1 MATAKKT
8 KAGNWCIQVYIGKD
22 ANGKKLLKRFYGNTK
37 KEAELNA
44 TTYLS
49 KKRHDEEPQH
59 KTVEEV
65 ISDYINSKENILSP
79 STTAN
84 YKSILKNLPHTF
96 TSLPVVAVDQK
107 TIQLAVNQYTV
118 GRAPKS
124 TQNAYA
130 LITPAFKQANIDVN
144 LKVSLPQKIKKE
156 IRIPT
161 EEEVRSIL
169 EYVKDT
175 AYEVPIILAS
185 YMGLRRS
192 EICALRWSDV
202 DFENNTIHIHAAVV
216 FGEDGLKEKTTKNVS
231 SDRVLSMSAP
241 VVDALT
247 RAPRKN
253 EFVCTLNPHTI
264 TNRFKEKAVA
274 VGVEPFKFH
283 ALRHFYASVML
294 SLNIPNKY
302 AQRRMGHS
310 TDHMLKN
317 VYQHLMQ
324 SKIDE
329 TDRAIDEYFSR

>member
-1 MATAKKT
+1 MAKAT
-8 KAGNWCIQVYIGKD
+8 KLPSGMWSVNAYLGRDETGKQIR
-22 ANGKKLLKRFYGNTK
+22 KRFTGRTK
-37 KEAELNA
+37 REAELA
-44 TTYLS
+44 AAQYLA
-49 KKRHDEEPQH
+49 KKNHNEQPEN

-65 ISDYINSKENILSP
+65 ISDYIKSKENILSP
-79 STTAN
+79 ATTAN
-84 YKSILKNLPHTF
+84 YKSILRNLPLTF

-107 TIQLAVNQYTV
+107 TIQLAVNQYTI

-130 LITPAFKQANIDVN
+130 LITPAFKQANLDVN

-185 YMGLRRS
+185 HMGLRRS
-192 EICALRWSDV
+192 EICALRWSDI
-202 DFENNTIHIHAAVV
+202 DFENNKIHIHTAVV

-231 SDRVLSMSAP
+231 SDRAISMPTP

-247 RAPRKN
+247 RAPRKG
-253 EFVCTLNPHTI
+253 ELVCTLNPHTI
-264 TNRFKEKAVA
+264 TNRFKEKTVA

-302 AQRRMGHS
+302 AQRRMGHA

-329 TDRAIDEYFSR
+329 TDRTIDEYFSR